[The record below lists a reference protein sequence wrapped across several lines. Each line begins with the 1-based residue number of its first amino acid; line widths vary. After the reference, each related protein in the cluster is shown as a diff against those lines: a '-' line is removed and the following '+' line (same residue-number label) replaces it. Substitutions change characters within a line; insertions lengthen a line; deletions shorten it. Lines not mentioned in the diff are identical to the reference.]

1 MFITILSATMIDE
14 FQHKVYENSQM
25 TIEQLN
31 ALYAQLE
38 LEYFGEID
46 NLGLSYLDRGLD
58 WVDIHHLF
66 ESPMYYVEYAL
77 TGVVALDFWQDS
89 KENWD
94 DAFRTYI
101 QFCLLYTSVAEGRN
115 KRVFFFGIILFFLIQ
130 VMQNSIDQGIERFF
144 LVFMDNQ
151 TGRFIDQQQIFVLVQ
166 NIYPVSYTHLNL
178 ITSFFGRRA
187 KVPSSSIFRN

>member
-1 MFITILSATMIDE
+1 MIDE
-14 FQHKVYENSQM
+14 FQHKVYENPQM
-25 TIEQLN
+25 TTEQLN

-94 DAFRTYI
+94 DAFHAYI
-101 QFCLLYTSVAEGRN
+101 QFVDIPNDVNLTDSLALAGLDS
-115 KRVFFFGIILFFLIQ
+115 LFEKIPLKHWHRIWHLIFPAPHL
-130 VMQNSIDQGIERFF
+130 QN
-144 LVFMDNQ
+144 NQ
-151 TGRFIDQQQIFVLVQ
+151 
-166 NIYPVSYTHLNL
+166 
-178 ITSFFGRRA
+178 
-187 KVPSSSIFRN
+187 SIFTQSAQNY

>member
-1 MFITILSATMIDE
+1 M
-14 FQHKVYENSQM
+14 
-25 TIEQLN
+25 
-31 ALYAQLE
+31 YAQLE

-94 DAFRTYI
+94 DAFHAYI
-101 QFCLLYTSVAEGRN
+101 QFVDIPNDVNLTDSLALAGLDS
-115 KRVFFFGIILFFLIQ
+115 LFEKNTIETLA
-130 VMQNSIDQGIERFF
+130 QN
-144 LVFMDNQ
+144 LA
-151 TGRFIDQQQIFVLVQ
+151 
-166 NIYPVSYTHLNL
+166 SYFSGSTF
-178 ITSFFGRRA
+178 T
-187 KVPSSSIFRN
+187 K